1 MSKVYIGKKYAS
13 AFKSICELYRNGYVS
28 KGIVESID
36 PSGREIVYR
45 GTTFVL
51 DRSDGASE
59 DRTYTMDQD
68 GASWFRAVREHSAID
83 SSASDWLGLIS
94 DVAEDYHKHN
104 SFLVFK
110 QKARSVDPAKVEEQK
125 KIVERFFRAFYPAL
139 GVPRVIFVPEDRTA
153 EIDIFALNFMMD
165 INNGVGESKKIL
177 GKVYFKYVNRHF
189 YLLDQAEGSEIEKQ
203 VNGIVET
210 DDFEN
215 SEIDSDASKNSKII
229 EDVLAKLE
237 SEIKLPDFSRA
248 VIFTGEE
255 DRKIIDDYVASGPQM
270 NVELDCLHL
279 RVIGIYHIKWSNLS
293 YRIEYNSAPLL
304 NVRVTTNNRM
314 TVSCARCKD
323 EDDSVLMVDDV
334 IEYYEEEGKKK
345 TLRIDV
351 EKDDFGLD
359 EETME
364 MLREKSNFG
373 RHLIPLACQNVD
385 FSSRKGSSCRRTV
398 CARDSFEAEDG
409 QRYCRDCEYPAKICE
424 DFNHEPRITET
435 LGYASDVR
443 AFVVRDE
450 LNRCEICGRRFLR
463 PFSAGSDLCPLCEK
477 VGSEQLS
484 EDENVFK
491 GYRDLFPLGLRLFT
505 RRKKSAAVQDAEV
518 IVFRVRIFGRDRYYI
533 SDKLDLQK
541 KGYLS
546 GPKRIRESEGRTK

>member
-13 AFKSICELYRNGYVS
+13 AFRSICELYRNGYVS
-28 KGIVESID
+28 DKIVDSID
-36 PSGREIVYR
+36 PAGHEIVYR

-51 DRSDGASE
+51 DRSNGASE
-59 DRTYTMDQD
+59 DRTYTMERD

-83 SSASDWLGLIS
+83 SSASDWLALIS
-94 DVAEDYHKHN
+94 DVAEDYHKNN

-125 KIVERFFRAFYPAL
+125 KNVEKFFRTFYPAL
-139 GVPRVIFVPEDRTA
+139 GVPRVVFIPNDRSA
-153 EIDIFALNFMMD
+153 EIDVFALNVMMD

-189 YLLDQAEGSEIEKQ
+189 YLLDQAEGAEIEKQ

-215 SEIDSDASKNSKII
+215 SEIDSDATKNNKII

-237 SEIKLPDFSRA
+237 SEIKLPEFSRSL
-248 VIFTGEE
+248 IFTGEE

-270 NVELDCLHL
+270 NVKLDCLHL

-293 YRIEYNSAPLL
+293 YRIELNSSPLL
-304 NVRVTTNNRM
+304 NVQVTSNNRM
-314 TVSCARCKD
+314 TVFCARCKNE
-323 EDDSVLMVDDV
+323 EDAVLMVDDV
-334 IEYYEEEGKKK
+334 IEYSEEEKKK
-345 TLRIDV
+345 TVRIDIAA
-351 EKDDFGLD
+351 DGFGVNDKTLD
-359 EETME
+359 L
-364 MLREKSNFG
+364 LREKSNFG
-373 RHLIPLACQNVD
+373 RHLIPLVCQNVE

-424 DFNHEPRITET
+424 DFNHEPRITKT
-435 LGYASDVR
+435 LEYASDVR

-450 LNRCEICGRRFLR
+450 LNHCAICGRRFLH
-463 PFSAGSDLCPLCEK
+463 PFSAGSVVCPLCEK
-477 VGSEQLS
+477 VESEHLGK
-484 EDENVFK
+484 DENVFK
-491 GYRDLFPLGLRLFT
+491 GYRDLFPIGLRVFAN
-505 RRKKSAAVQDAEV
+505 RSKSAAVQDAEV
-518 IVFRVRIFGRDRYYI
+518 IVFRVRLFGRDRYYI

-546 GPKRIRESEGRTK
+546 GPKRIRDSEGR